1 MFKLEKL
8 ISKPII
14 KWIMNSEKGDEY
26 TKIIIEI
33 FCFLHLLTVALLA

>member
-14 KWIMNSEKGDEY
+14 KWISKVENEKNEVRN
-26 TKIIIEI
+26 TKI
-33 FCFLHLLTVALLA
+33 VM